1 MILVILGISIL
12 LIVAG
17 IIWINNCRH
26 DDFAP
31 SVTIVAGAVV
41 TVISAIVTLCLIGE
55 VVQLST
61 IDKKIAMYET
71 ENNEIENQIA
81 EVVTQYQ
88 QYEKEIFTEVA
99 PESSITLASL
109 YPELKSDTLVQ
120 KQIEVYTKNNEHI
133 KTLKCNKINGDIVRW
148 WLYFGG
154 DI

>member
-1 MILVILGISIL
+1 MILVILGIGIL

-17 IIWINNCRH
+17 AIWLKNCF

-31 SVTIVAGAVV
+31 TATVVAGVIV
-41 TVISAIVTLCLIGE
+41 TGILAIVTLCLVGE
-55 VVQLST
+55 VANLSV
-61 IDKKIAMYET
+61 IDKEIAMYET
-71 ENNEIENQIA
+71 ENDEIENQMA

-99 PESSITLASL
+99 SESSITLVSL

-120 KQIEVYTKNNEHI
+120 KQIKVYTKNNEHI
-133 KTLKCNKINGDIVRW
+133 KSLKCKAIRGDVIRW

>member
-1 MILVILGISIL
+1 MIFVILGISIL

-17 IIWINNCRH
+17 AIWYRNCRL
-26 DDFAP
+26 DDFPP
-31 SVTIVAGAVV
+31 SVMMVAGAVF
-41 TVISAIVTLCLIGE
+41 TVISVIVMLCLVGE
-55 VVQLST
+55 VVHLSV
-61 IDKKIAMYET
+61 IDNEIAMYET

-99 PESSITLASL
+99 SESSITLVSL

-133 KTLKCNKINGDIVRW
+133 KTLKCEKIQGDIMRW

-154 DI
+154 YI